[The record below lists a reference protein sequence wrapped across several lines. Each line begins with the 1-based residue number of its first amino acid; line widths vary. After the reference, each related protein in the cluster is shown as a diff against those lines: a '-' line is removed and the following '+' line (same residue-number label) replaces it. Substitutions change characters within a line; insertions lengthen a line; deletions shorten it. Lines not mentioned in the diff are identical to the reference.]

1 MMGYGRDLAGALQK
15 RTGAFDL
22 GQITCNFGTI
32 DIARIMAR
40 IAHGLRLAAA
50 LEERLLAL
58 IAHPPAPRAASVRRP
73 RVVPLDKPSAREAE
87 ATVLHLLTDAE
98 IAAQVRRR
106 AVGAV
111 VADICRYL
119 GIVPADPLWPDIT
132 FAVLENGGSIID
144 LVMNTFRRMAQGVIE
159 AFPDVD
165 FGPLPFAARYR
176 VVSGAGPP

>member
-1 MMGYGRDLAGALQK
+1 MLTDVSDRTAHVLWLLRMLIEYGRQLAETVQNRCANTDL
-15 RTGAFDL
+15 TE
-22 GQITCNFGTI
+22 ITCGFGAI
-32 DIARIMAR
+32 DIALILSRITR
-40 IAHGLRLAAA
+40 GSQLAAA
-50 LEERLLAL
+50 LKDPNAR
-58 IAHPPAPRAASVRRP
+58 ASVICLRT
-73 RVVPLDKPSAREAE
+73 A
-87 ATVLHLLTDAE
+87 AE

-144 LVMNTFRRMAQGVIE
+144 LVMNTLRRMTQGVIE
-159 AFPDVD
+159 ASPDVD